1 VAEHDP
7 SFLALSPPAAAHVA
21 ERLQA
26 TAVSPLRVRAEAP
39 SVEAAERALA
49 AKAVRLDG
57 PPSPEESHRQA
68 LDVIARPEALVRVRV
83 AEPGQEASDIAVLVK
98 GGVAAPFL
106 FDDGTL
112 LVGPA
117 RPLAALASSLA
128 GQAVHDGPLAGQQIV
143 VWPATLKVLTLVWG
157 RDQDASKSIA
167 RAEAERRL
175 AGESRSPETVAKAID
190 ELVAGGVILASGDAL
205 EIVEAWRPFLDRVWS
220 GHALQIEFLPVE
232 GAPSLEAALLQTGP
246 RLLFVGAAGDRL
258 LNDPMTGEAL
268 ARWLDG
274 APASEPRAIRLAA
287 PPPDVLTQVV
297 RLLVGLERPPA
308 AKPAV

>member
-1 VAEHDP
+1 MAEHDP
-7 SFLALSPPAAAHVA
+7 SFLVLSPPAAAHVA
-21 ERLQA
+21 AGLQA

-57 PPSPEESHRQA
+57 PPAPGEPYRQA
-68 LDVIARPEALVRVRV
+68 LDVVAQPESLVRVRV
-83 AEPGQEASDIAVLVK
+83 AEPGQEPSDIAVLVK

-117 RPLAALASSLA
+117 RPLEALASSLA
-128 GQAVHDGPLAGQQIV
+128 EQARHEGPLAGQQIL
-143 VWPATLKVLTLVWG
+143 VWPATLNVLTLVWG

-175 AGESRSPETVAKAID
+175 AGEGRSAETVARAID
-190 ELVAGGVILASGDAL
+190 ELVAGGVLLASGDAL
-205 EIVEAWRPFLDRVWS
+205 QIVEAYRPFLDRVWS
-220 GHALQIEFLPVE
+220 GHALQVESLPVE
-232 GAPSLEAALLQTGP
+232 GAPSLEAALQQTGP
-246 RLLFVGAAGDRL
+246 RLLFAGAAGDRIL
-258 LNDPMTGEAL
+258 SDPVTGDAL
-268 ARWLDG
+268 ARWLEG

-287 PPPDVLTQVV
+287 PPADVLTKLV

-308 AKPAV
+308 AKPAG